1 MGKEKSLE
9 RCYNCGCDFTS
20 ENISTRE
27 HIPMKCLYKG
37 ITKTRKHITVPAC
50 RYCNENYSHIDH
62 KMRNLI
68 AVLGLVKQKQ
78 ELRNLIEA
86 SGRSYLRDEEFRS
99 WFLKNKDDSLSINFS
114 TEDFNILHIKNFK
127 GLFYYEFGYPI
138 SDKFQ
143 CFCLSDN
150 GIIDEQ
156 KSNVNKIINVS
167 RQRSIRYENWE
178 YSGDLNVFKYRI
190 SLNYDYLSPK
200 TLIDDDIIFCDM
212 IYHDL
217 VYAIVVA
224 CNNQVSQRLR
234 SVGSVL

>member
-1 MGKEKSLE
+1 M
-9 RCYNCGCDFTS
+9 
-20 ENISTRE
+20 E
-27 HIPMKCLYKG
+27 HCLPLSPC
-37 ITKTRKHITVPAC
+37 RTV
-50 RYCNENYSHIDH
+50 
-62 KMRNLI
+62 
-68 AVLGLVKQKQ
+68 
-78 ELRNLIEA
+78 
-86 SGRSYLRDEEFRS
+86 
-99 WFLKNKDDSLSINFS
+99 
-114 TEDFNILHIKNFK
+114 KNFK

>member
-1 MGKEKSLE
+1 
-9 RCYNCGCDFTS
+9 
-20 ENISTRE
+20 
-27 HIPMKCLYKG
+27 
-37 ITKTRKHITVPAC
+37 
-50 RYCNENYSHIDH
+50 
-62 KMRNLI
+62 MRNLI

-78 ELRNLIEA
+78 ELRSLIEA

-99 WFLKNKDDSLSINFS
+99 WFLKTKM
-114 TEDFNILHIKNFK
+114 ILCLLIFQQKILIYCILKNLK
-127 GLFYYEFGYPI
+127 VSFYYEFGYPI